1 MATNTKY
8 LVVSALCFI
17 IAIGCVGG
25 MECETM
31 ADLPA
36 TVGMFGGMAGAAL
49 FGWLG
54 GAFR

>member
-1 MATNTKY
+1 MKIKFLA
-8 LVVSALCFI
+8 LAALCFI

-36 TVGMFGGMAGAAL
+36 TVGMFSGMAGAVL
-49 FGWLG
+49 FSWLG
-54 GAFR
+54 GAFHE